1 MKNTGIYSVM
11 ILLSLLWF
19 GCIGTESK
27 NDRSQN
33 SNNTQYIPPD
43 KSITSDNAFNNL
55 FFDSAKLQSFLD
67 KHSEYAVY
75 QEQFFNFYKQRN
87 YEYAWFDTS
96 GVTEQAS
103 NFMNLLNTTIIEGH
117 DTDLYNKKLSSLYAS
132 FITDSTKHDKVS
144 PLQTELYLTGQFFT
158 YVSKVYDNK
167 NIDATDLGWFI
178 PKKKYDFTKLVD
190 SVVVSKGKDEDKYFP
205 QNKQYKLLQDELT
218 KYYNLQKDSTLDTA
232 ITLEK
237 PKKKYKLGDSS
248 DAFAQ
253 IKHRL
258 FLLGDMPQQDTTKQ
272 FDSTFSDGI
281 KSFQRRMGLN
291 ETGMVDTATLRELNV
306 PIRDRIKQLIVN
318 LERMR
323 WLPAESDSNY
333 IVVNIP
339 EFRLYVYDDGHVEFP
354 MNVIVGE
361 EGTGTVIF
369 TGKLKYIV
377 FSPYWNVPASIVKKE
392 IIPEM
397 DKNPNYL
404 EEQNMEITGNVNGVP
419 VIRQK
424 PGEKNSL
431 GLVKFLFPNN
441 YNIYLHDTPF
451 KELFSRASRNF
462 SHGCIRL
469 EDAKKMA
476 MYLLQNDS
484 SYTEEKVDSL
494 MHLDHEKWITLKN
507 PIRVSITYFTAWI
520 DQDGKLN
527 FRKDIYGHDDE
538 MARKLFIQG

>member
-1 MKNTGIYSVM
+1 M

-27 NDRSQN
+27 NDSSQN

-132 FITDSTKHDKVS
+132 FVTDSTKHDKVS

-237 PKKKYKLGDSS
+237 TKKKYKLGDSS

-291 ETGMVDTATLRELNV
+291 ETGTVDTATLWELNV

-377 FSPYWNVPASIVKKE
+377 FSPYWNVPTTIVKKE

-404 EEQNMEITGNVNGVP
+404 EEQNMEITGNVNGIP

-451 KELFSRASRNF
+451 KELFSRASRNL

-527 FRKDIYGHDDE
+527 FRKDIYGHDNE

>member
-1 MKNTGIYSVM
+1 
-11 ILLSLLWF
+11 
-19 GCIGTESK
+19 
-27 NDRSQN
+27 
-33 SNNTQYIPPD
+33 
-43 KSITSDNAFNNL
+43 
-55 FFDSAKLQSFLD
+55 
-67 KHSEYAVY
+67 
-75 QEQFFNFYKQRN
+75 
-87 YEYAWFDTS
+87 
-96 GVTEQAS
+96 
-103 NFMNLLNTTIIEGH
+103 
-117 DTDLYNKKLSSLYAS
+117 LYAS
-132 FITDSTKHDKVS
+132 FVTDSTKHDKVS

-178 PKKKYDFTKLVD
+178 PKKKYDFIKLVD

-205 QNKQYKLLQDELT
+205 QNKQYKLLQDEVT
-218 KYYNLQKDSTLDTA
+218 KYYNLQKDSTWDTA

-291 ETGMVDTATLRELNV
+291 ETGTVDTATLRELNV